1 MRPLT
6 IVSKDVVAESEQ
18 LGQHGFERRLL
29 LCLSRHLQS
38 LLQESTA
45 VLVCGQVDQHA
56 PRNHVMQGEVRVCLA
71 VAELIVPARVAVGA
85 AAAAVCATVALGVR
99 AAVALRVGMRV
110 RMRSLREEVHGG
122 RAAGLQR
129 SVHADVH
136 HRQIESRRGAVGL
149 HLEMLRCHVLLL
161 LLVMMIAMSAA
172 TAATAVVAVVTR
184 VRISILRLRRA
195 AIAVLIDLSATA
207 TTILLLLLLLTV
219 LLRAEVGPSIGALCS
234 GSTSPDPGA
243 QSAAIAQVRVHLHG
257 GLNLGGRCVRRL
269 NSCYCLLRSNCC
281 LLLQCCE

>member
-1 MRPLT
+1 MRAPLT
-6 IVSKDVVAESEQ
+6 VVSEDVVAESEQ
-18 LGQHGFERRLL
+18 LRQDGLERRLL
-29 LCLSRHLQS
+29 LRLSRHLQP

-45 VLVCGQVDQHA
+45 VLVRGQVDQHA
-56 PRNHVMQGEVRVCLA
+56 ARNHVVQGEVRVSLA
-71 VAELIVPARVAVGA
+71 VAELVVPARVAMR
-85 AAAAVCATVALGVR
+85 AAAAVRATVSLWVR

-136 HRQIESRRGAVGL
+136 HGQIESRRGAVGL
-149 HLEMLRCHVLLL
+149 HLEVLRSQVLM
-161 LLVMMIAMSAA
+161 MMIAMSAA

-184 VRISILRLRRA
+184 VSISIVRLRRT

-207 TTILLLLLLLTV
+207 TTVLLLLLLLTV
-219 LLRAEVGPSIGALCS
+219 LLRAEVGPSIGALRS
-234 GSTSPDPGA
+234 RSTSPDSGA
-243 QSAAIAQVRVHLHG
+243 ESAAIAQVRVHLHG
-257 GLNLGGRCVRRL
+257 GLNLGGRRVRRL
-269 NSCYCLLRSNCC
+269 HPCRCLLCSDCS